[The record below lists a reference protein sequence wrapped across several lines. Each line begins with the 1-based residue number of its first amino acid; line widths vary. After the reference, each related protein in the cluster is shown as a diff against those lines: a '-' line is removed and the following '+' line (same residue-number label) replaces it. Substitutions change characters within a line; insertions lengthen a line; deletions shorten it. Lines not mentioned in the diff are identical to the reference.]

1 MTLYTCIDVLKCV
14 YTRID
19 IYRYIRIDIYRCIAS
34 RSIHMYRCIDVCILV
49 HMYRHIVSRCTHM
62 YRCIAATVFTCMDVW
77 MCLYTRI
84 DIYRYT
90 RIDIYKCIASRCI
103 HSIDVLMCCGVC
115 ACPHRTL
122 HRDRNS
128 ASSLRGSSFRS
139 KPTEII
145 FPGSLCES
153 LVSPEAFM
161 WKYQR
166 DMGSCVKSEPT
177 GGGWPYNENKLQPE
191 TWNTIFMTLDVV
203 SMFIYVSEISLSLCS
218 WNTQFGIYLRWTVGI
233 AIKSYWCLELDIN
246 KYNLAD

>member
-1 MTLYTCIDVLKCV
+1 
-14 YTRID
+14 
-19 IYRYIRIDIYRCIAS
+19 
-34 RSIHMYRCIDVCILV
+34 
-49 HMYRHIVSRCTHM
+49 
-62 YRCIAATVFTCMDVW
+62 

-103 HSIDVLMCCGVC
+103 HMYRCIDVLRCLHIS
-115 ACPHRTL
+115 HRTL

-128 ASSLRGSSFRS
+128 ASTLRGSSFRS
-139 KPTEII
+139 KPTKII

-153 LVSPEAFM
+153 LVSPEVFM
-161 WKYQR
+161 WKCQR

-177 GGGWPYNENKLQPE
+177 GGFWPYNEDKLQPE